1 MLEINDVVLY
11 CIVLYCIVLYCIVLY
26 CIVLYCIVIC
36 IDEKVLRH
44 GQFFTV
50 RLAINQYQSY

>member
-1 MLEINDVVLY
+1 MLEINDV
-11 CIVLYCIVLYCIVLY
+11 VLY

-44 GQFFTV
+44 GQFF
-50 RLAINQYQSY
+50 YG